1 MTNPVD
7 LVNARKGLGVRRTR
21 IVATVGP
28 ASESDHVIR
37 ELVEAGVD
45 VFRLSFAHG
54 DIPSGI
60 DRLRRL
66 RHLAPD
72 VALMVDIPGPK
83 IRAGSFGTDPV
94 ALNVGDVVELVEGF
108 DTGSSASRIVVERR
122 DVLSL
127 LRVGDAI
134 HIGDGGVSLSVT

>member
-1 MTNPVD
+1 MS
-7 LVNARKGLGVRRTR
+7 VRRTR

-28 ASESDHVIR
+28 ASESDQVIR

-66 RHLAPD
+66 RHL
-72 VALMVDIPGPK
+72 GP
-83 IRAGSFGTDPV
+83 
-94 ALNVGDVVELVEGF
+94 
-108 DTGSSASRIVVERR
+108 RR
-122 DVLSL
+122 
-127 LRVGDAI
+127 GA
-134 HIGDGGVSLSVT
+134 DG